1 MNPPNPSHSQPPEFS
16 NRDLIELAQLDAL
29 GLLDEPE
36 RQAFEKAFRNAP
48 ASIQLLVREGQAR
61 ASDIGAWLP
70 DAKAPASLRQR
81 VLAAV
86 AAAVRSDS
94 RQPEVAGRLTPS
106 IARSTSVTPF
116 WRAAAI
122 GSMAAALLFGVVTL
136 KLYGDFQNV
145 SEMSHANGVADMWL
159 KEFGAK
165 FEHAL
170 YSDKTQFVQFSPSNT
185 GSPNGAAVMLMDS
198 GSSSAQFF
206 AKDLPQIEGG
216 YTLAVLDASGN
227 VVRTIARIDTPS
239 SRVATQFADIKM
251 KPGESFV
258 LKTASQNQTVMQSRN
273 L

>member
-1 MNPPNPSHSQPPEFS
+1 MNASNSTPPHPEFN

-29 GLLDEPE
+29 GLLDEAE
-36 RQAFEKAFRNAP
+36 RQAFEKAFKAAP

-61 ASDIGAWLP
+61 ASDIDAWLP

-86 AAAVRSDS
+86 SAAVRSES
-94 RQPEVAGRLTPS
+94 RQPEVAGRLTPA
-106 IARSTSVTPF
+106 IARSTSVTPY

-136 KLYGDFQNV
+136 KLYGDFQSMNNMV
-145 SEMSHANGVADMWL
+145 KSNALADQWL
-159 KEFGAK
+159 KDFGPR

-170 YSDKTQFVQFSPSNT
+170 YSDKTEFVQFSPSSAEAR
-185 GSPNGAAVMLMDS
+185 GSAVMLMDAEA
-198 GSSSAQFF
+198 SSAQFF
-206 AKDLPQIEGG
+206 AKDLPQIDGG
-216 YTLAVLDASGN
+216 YTLALLDAGGN
-227 VVRTIARIDTPS
+227 VVRTIGRIDSAS
-239 SRVATQFADIKM
+239 SRVVDQFANIKV

-258 LKTASQNQTVMQSRN
+258 LKSAAQNETILQSRN